1 MYEGLIRERSADLLI
16 RRLEALGPL
25 DGAARSFISGITP
38 RRYDHVAG
46 EELCEEGALIRT
58 PRLVISGWGC
68 RLRYLPDGRRQIF
81 TFLLPGDTLGISERL
96 EPLALTS
103 AVTLTAMETVDM
115 SAMATALRSGAPE
128 HAGLASAVA
137 LIARSEEAALL
148 DPMVRLGRQTA
159 YERTAHLLVELCHR
173 LAVVGLGDRRFRLPL
188 TQEILADALGLSLVH
203 VNRTLMQ
210 LRRDRLVILK
220 GSAAELPDLERLALI
235 ANYAPQ
241 PLQRPDGSPDAKVG
255 PAFG

>member
-1 MYEGLIRERSADLLI
+1 MYGSLVRERSADLLI
-16 RRLEALGPL
+16 RRLESLGPL
-25 DGAARSFISGITP
+25 DGAARSFIGAMSP
-38 RRYDHVAG
+38 RRHEHIAG
-46 EELCEEGALIRT
+46 EELCEEGELIRT
-58 PRLVISGWGC
+58 PRLVISGWGS

-81 TFLLPGDTLGISERL
+81 TFLLPGDTLGLCERL

-103 AVTLTAMETVDM
+103 AVTLTPMETVDI
-115 SAMATALRSGAPE
+115 SPLATALRSEAPE
-128 HAGLASAVA
+128 HAGLREAMA
-137 LIARSEEAALL
+137 LAARSEEAALL
-148 DPMVRLGRQTA
+148 DHMVRLGRQTA
-159 YERTAHLLVELCHR
+159 YERTAHLLVEICHR
-173 LAVVGLGDRRFRLPL
+173 LATVGLGDRRFRLPL

-220 GSAAELPDLERLALI
+220 GSSAELPDLERLALI

-241 PLQRPDGSPDAKVG
+241 PLQRPAGAPEARVG